1 MKRVAAGL
9 LGAVA
14 GLGLLLPGAATALPL
29 EAAAVL
35 PPSQQQQELA
45 AVSAVSTAAEQQ
57 DAGGLS
63 SPLACYMVASDLSAA
78 PDLVTDAEVE
88 AAAAASSQLCAGVN
102 ALEATLVNGLGWV
115 VEEAQEVTN
124 FTENNF
130 AAVG

>member
-1 MKRVAAGL
+1 VVA
-9 LGAVA
+9 
-14 GLGLLLPGAATALPL
+14 P
-29 EAAAVL
+29 
-35 PPSQQQQELA
+35 
-45 AVSAVSTAAEQQ
+45 AAEQQ
-57 DAGGLS
+57 QQDGG
-63 SPLACYMVASDLSAA
+63 ACYLVSSDLSAA

-88 AAAAASSQLCAGVN
+88 AASSQQCGVS